1 MNIPDSFQTDALLI
15 ISSFFLIFLSFFFLF
30 CLGSMLSLI
39 SDLPELTVWHA
50 MLNVVEVRSEEC
62 QHKASKIVK
71 TQYSGHTNNTIFVVY
86 RKRLWYFRLYILHR
100 HKYLLLY
107 LFHNISAECYFV
119 DRFTVTDAIHV
130 NCCYCCYCRGR
141 SYHICLLHWCAPISL
156 EYRMKIAPVRKSS
169 YMVVVL
175 IVGSVPSTHSLASS
189 LQRRGQWHPHHIHK
203 YRSVINI
210 MCFLTL
216 R

>member
-71 TQYSGHTNNTIFVVY
+71 TQYSGHTNSTVFVVY
-86 RKRLWYFRLYILHR
+86 RKKLWYFRLYILHR

-107 LFHNISAECYFV
+107 LFHNITAECYFV

-130 NCCYCCYCRGR
+130 NCCYCLP
-141 SYHICLLHWCAPISL
+141 LLLSRTL
-156 EYRMKIAPVRKSS
+156 LS
-169 YMVVVL
+169 YMFVTL
-175 IVGSVPSTHSLASS
+175 MCSYIVRIQDEDSSCKKEQLHGCCVDCWQCAIYTLPRLLTAEKRAMTSTPHSQIPLS
-189 LQRRGQWHPHHIHK
+189 
-203 YRSVINI
+203 Y
-210 MCFLTL
+210 
-216 R
+216 